1 MTKQAEGR
9 AWGSM
14 LSRTSRWMLGFS
26 ALLLSVAF
34 VTPVWRIDL
43 IAPQYPEGLGMLI
56 KVNTITGLKP
66 ADLDNINGLNHY
78 IGMKAIVPEAIPV
91 LQVMPIVLAI
101 LVVLGI
107 LTALY
112 GRRWGGWTWLG
123 FVAAGGVAGLYEFWS
138 WSYDYGHNLAA
149 DAIIKVP
156 GMSYQP
162 PMIGSKQLLNF
173 TAISWPD
180 VGGVAAAV
188 AFAITLA
195 ALLIRRAPKAPR
207 AEAHVSH
214 GLMGVVAGCL
224 LVLGVPGRSSAL
236 PLPDT
241 IVVDPA
247 GSVRSL
253 SSALRLVRTGG
264 TVVVNAGRY
273 SEHDLAVNRPVTI
286 AGRPGAMIDG
296 AGKGNILLVTADDV
310 TITGLH
316 LTGVGVRFTSDPAA
330 IRVSGSNCRI
340 TKNQIDNAFFGIY
353 LAKSNDCRIEGNSL
367 TASGKTEAV
376 SGNGIHLWSARGVRI
391 AGNSVAGFRDGIY
404 FEFVHDTEVVGNLSE
419 RNLRYG
425 LHFMYSDDCTYLK
438 NTFSRNGSGV
448 AVMYTKRVHMTA
460 NRFANNRGSA
470 AYGLLLKE
478 ISDSRLD
485 RNVFENNTIGL
496 FADGADRV
504 RATRNEFVRNGWA
517 VKVGGSTQD
526 GSFTGNNFE
535 DNTFDVTTSSQRPST
550 KFDGNFWSSY
560 KGYDLNRDGIGDVP
574 HPPVR
579 LFSIVIEN
587 SPQAIVL
594 MRSALASLLDAA
606 ERAIP
611 SLTPSMFVDP
621 RPSMRRLS

>member
-1 MTKQAEGR
+1 MTDTDESRGR
-9 AWGSM
+9 RAM
-14 LSRTSRWMLGFS
+14 LSRTSRCMLGFA

-34 VTPVWRIDL
+34 VTPIWRIDL

-78 IGMKAIVPEAIPV
+78 IGMKTIVPDAIPV

-101 LVVLGI
+101 LVVFGI
-107 LTALY
+107 VAALY
-112 GRRWGGWTWLG
+112 GRRWSGWLWLG
-123 FVAAGGVAGLYEFWS
+123 LVAASGAAGLYEFWA

-156 GMSYQP
+156 GMTYQP
-162 PMIGSKQLLNF
+162 PLIGSKQLLNF
-173 TAISWPD
+173 TAMSWPD
-180 VGGVAAAV
+180 VGGIAAGV
-188 AFAITLA
+188 AFVVGLA
-195 ALLIRRAPKAPR
+195 ALLHGRRTKKETAAP
-207 AEAHVSH
+207 
-214 GLMGVVAGCL
+214 LMEKRPALVMAML
-224 LVLGVPGRSSAL
+224 LVCVAAPVRSFAQEL
-236 PLPDT
+236 RDT

-247 GSVRSL
+247 GSVRSV
-253 SSALRLVRTGG
+253 SMALRLVRTGG
-264 TVVVNAGRY
+264 TVVVSAGRY
-273 SEHDLAVNRPVTI
+273 AEHDVSVNRPVTI
-286 AGRPGAMIDG
+286 AGRPGAVIDG
-296 AGKGNILLVTADDV
+296 GGKGNILLVTADDV
-310 TITGLH
+310 TITGLR
-316 LTGVGVRFTSDPAA
+316 LTGVGARFTSDPSA
-330 IRVSGSNCRI
+330 IRVSGNNCRI

-376 SGNGIHLWSARGVRI
+376 SGNGIHLWSARGVTI
-391 AGNSVAGFRDGIY
+391 ARNSIAGFRDGIY
-404 FEFVHDTEVVGNLSE
+404 FEFVHDTKVVGNVSE
-419 RNLRYG
+419 KNIRYG
-425 LHFMYSDDCTYLK
+425 LHFMYSDDCSYLN
-438 NTFSRNGSGV
+438 NTFSHNGSGV

-550 KFDGNFWSSY
+550 KFDGNFWSAY

-594 MRSALASLLDAA
+594 MRSALVSLLDAA